1 MEFPLLT
8 ALPHLDALLLQI
20 PPLMWGVLGLI
31 ALMALWLLGLALA
44 KLAQFARRGAGRAR
58 AADAAMALWLE
69 GDGAG
74 AMAAAAQRSDVRL
87 RVFHALLTGLSLRP
101 GDADHAQSRA
111 GQAALEELGTLARHQ
126 RGIEAMG
133 RIAPVVGLLG
143 TLLALVDGFARLAAA
158 SGPEAAATPA
168 LPALFATA
176 LLGAAAGLAV
186 ALLAQLLGLWLEAR
200 VARERAA
207 LERLIFLALNGPA
220 AAQG

>member
-1 MEFPLLT
+1 MEFPLLS

-20 PPLMWGVLGLI
+20 PPLIGGVLALI

-44 KLAQFARRGAGRAR
+44 KLAQFARRGVGSAR

-74 AMAAAAQRSDVRL
+74 AMAAAAPRSDVRL

-101 GDADHAQSRA
+101 GDADHAQARA
-111 GQAALEELGTLARHQ
+111 GQAALEELAALARHQ

-143 TLLALVDGFARLAAA
+143 TLLALVDGFARFAAA
-158 SGPEAAATPA
+158 GAEAAATPA

-200 VARERAA
+200 IARERAA

>member
-1 MEFPLLT
+1 MNLPLLP

-20 PPLMWGVLGLI
+20 PPLTWAVLGL
-31 ALMALWLLGLALA
+31 LGLLALYLLILA
-44 KLAQFARRGAGRAR
+44 LTKLVQFARRGAGRSR
-58 AADAAMALWLE
+58 GADAAMALWLE

-74 AMAAAAQRSDVRL
+74 AMAAAAPRSDVRL

-101 GDADHAQSRA
+101 GDAEHAQTRA
-111 GQAALEELGTLARHQ
+111 GQAALEELATLSRHQ
-126 RGIEAMG
+126 RGIEAAG
-133 RIAPVVGLLG
+133 RIAPLLGLLG
-143 TLLALVDGFARLAAA
+143 TLLALIDGFARIAAA
-158 SGPEAAATPA
+158 APEAAAAGPA
-168 LPALFATA
+168 LPAVFATA

-220 AAQG
+220 AAEG